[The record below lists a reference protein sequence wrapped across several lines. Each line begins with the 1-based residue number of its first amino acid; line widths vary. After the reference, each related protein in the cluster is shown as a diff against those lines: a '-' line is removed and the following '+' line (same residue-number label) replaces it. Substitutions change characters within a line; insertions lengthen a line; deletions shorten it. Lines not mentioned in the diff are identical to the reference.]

1 MLKYIPFLLH
11 HHYRYLLCTCVFE
24 CVLHSRSS
32 HLQLGGVR
40 GLRFSHAMEA
50 QITRDAVQRPDT
62 RGRLRFICFVFS
74 LLEHVGYKGSCFCF
88 AVARGSEYKTGNGQC
103 MPLCGAFLVMALFGV
118 SKSDSTVEGSA
129 SSAGGAGSV
138 SKEDHFDALDAFDQL
153 VFDQGA
159 ICVDV
164 PESTSSERHV
174 QQSSVCPLADITSE
188 QSAGI
193 PLTDKV
199 GEQHS
204 GEDDKPVQT
213 VPIPRFKRLPNG
225 EICGSRVARQARA
238 EQAAQ
243 ALAKGKCKGKAKT
256 KAKVSPSK
264 IGKFASKRVRS
275 KQSPN

>member
-1 MLKYIPFLLH
+1 MLDTKV
-11 HHYRYLLCTCVFE
+11 VF
-24 CVLHSRSS
+24 
-32 HLQLGGVR
+32 
-40 GLRFSHAMEA
+40 
-50 QITRDAVQRPDT
+50 
-62 RGRLRFICFVFS
+62 
-74 LLEHVGYKGSCFCF
+74 FCF

-103 MPLCGAFLVMALFGV
+103 MPLCGAFLCMAFFGV

-159 ICVDV
+159 ICVDA

-213 VPIPRFKRLPNG
+213 VPIPRFKRLPNE
-225 EICGSRVARQARA
+225 EICGSRVAR
-238 EQAAQ
+238 Q

-264 IGKFASKRVRS
+264 FFKFASRRVRS
-275 KQSPN
+275 KQSPNSSGLVVQTLTTKVRDTTTDQSEQDMLCPLWRC

>member
-1 MLKYIPFLLH
+1 
-11 HHYRYLLCTCVFE
+11 
-24 CVLHSRSS
+24 
-32 HLQLGGVR
+32 
-40 GLRFSHAMEA
+40 
-50 QITRDAVQRPDT
+50 
-62 RGRLRFICFVFS
+62 
-74 LLEHVGYKGSCFCF
+74 
-88 AVARGSEYKTGNGQC
+88 
-103 MPLCGAFLVMALFGV
+103 MPLCGAFLGMAFFGV

-159 ICVDV
+159 ICVDA

-225 EICGSRVARQARA
+225 EICGSRVARQAS
-238 EQAAQ
+238 
-243 ALAKGKCKGKAKT
+243 AKGKCKGKAKT

-264 IGKFASKRVRS
+264 FFQICGQASSIQAVAQLKWSGGSNPNNRGQGHNHRPVRAGHVMS
-275 KQSPN
+275 LVALLMFICK